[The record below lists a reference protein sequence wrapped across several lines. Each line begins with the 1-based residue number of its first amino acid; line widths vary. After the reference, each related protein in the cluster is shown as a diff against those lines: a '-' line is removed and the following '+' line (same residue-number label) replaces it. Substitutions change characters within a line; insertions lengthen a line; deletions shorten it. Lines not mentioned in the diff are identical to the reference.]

1 MRRTAAAAPAGASN
15 PRATSP
21 ATARAATLSTSR
33 SSVTMMS
40 SAWAYQPRR
49 RSSSRRSRSSAC
61 PPASIGRSVATS
73 SSASALAHTLIGH
86 LRRSSQRHY
95 PAVRAHQRQV
105 FRAFTNAAA
114 GGDDGLLHLR
124 RLCPCAAL
132 QRAKACLTILCED
145 SRNRAASSALNG
157 GIVIHQRPV
166 EQRGHLCSDGAF
178 AAAGGTDEI
187 DAFDEW
193 RFHAAIVASDA
204 WQR

>member
-21 ATARAATLSTSR
+21 ATTRAATLSTSR

-61 PPASIGRSVATS
+61 PPVSFG
-73 SSASALAHTLIGH
+73 ALAHTLIGH

-124 RLCPCAAL
+124 RLCQCAAL